1 MKKNS
6 FLLFAFLLSLF
17 AIFSCGGGGGGGG
30 SSDSSGVL
38 TNLPA
43 GGLQWTLN
51 DSKQHILGR
60 PVFDGEN
67 FVALGQMPT
76 TNDPKGNGSVYY
88 DGSFLNHEPLD
99 THVYESQDGIVWED
113 TTTVKMNDSIR
124 YEKTEDLTSFPNE
137 VYLWGS
143 VGGIEMIRVRQTK
156 GKWQE
161 MHRQALGKVLVPV
174 IGPDNGP
181 YYGGISFLSE
191 HMFSSRNDTRGTM
204 ITYEPDPGFEE
215 RARQEF
221 VLGNNEILKLSREYE
236 KSDVYPSVNAFVKVR
251 LFRAPLGDAHLKLV
265 KKFPSL
271 VTALDGANTTTP
283 YTNLAI
289 AYGKGAYLV
298 GVGDE
303 LSADPVTEKDAA
315 GYGPRFYSSQDLDSW
330 SVVTG
335 LQDFS
340 KYFQAPFGTN
350 VYQLDSI
357 SYAKGVFVVFIN
369 EGSYRRNGHGAR
381 AEQEFMPKA
390 CYVLSST
397 DLKTFQRNKFDGL
410 FCYKSTAFFA
420 QGRIVLTMAKKAG
433 DYNRDAE
440 KIDLGRPAYRLVT
453 ITAPVP

>member
-17 AIFSCGGGGGGGG
+17 AVFSCGGGGGGG

-38 TNLPA
+38 TNLPP

-60 PVFDGEN
+60 PVFDGES

-99 THVYESQDGIVWED
+99 THIYESQDGIAWED
-113 TTTVKMNDSIR
+113 TTAVKMNGSIQ
-124 YEKTEDLTSFPNE
+124 YTSTQNLTSFPNE
-137 VYLWGS
+137 IYLGTS
-143 VGGIEMIRVRQTK
+143 GKIGVRQAK

-161 MHRQALGKVLVPV
+161 TDLKDLGKFVVSAV
-174 IGPDNGP
+174 GPNNGP
-181 YYGGISFLSE
+181 YYSHGIGGYNNAKM
-191 HMFSSRNDTRGTM
+191 HSSRNDVTGTP

-215 RARQEF
+215 RFPHNF
-221 VLGNNEILKLSREYE
+221 VLGNNEILKLTRGE
-236 KSDVYPSVNAFVKVR
+236 KWNDSNPSSNSSFDAFFKVR
-251 LFRAPLGDAHLKLV
+251 LFRAPLGDTDLKLV

-271 VTALDGANTTTP
+271 GAAYNDAVMSIP
-283 YTNLAI
+283 YSDLAI

-303 LSADPVTEKDAA
+303 LAADPVTEKDAT

-335 LQDFS
+335 LQGFS
-340 KYFQAPFGTN
+340 KYFQAPFGTG
-350 VYQLDSI
+350 VYKLDGI
-357 SYAKGVFVVFIN
+357 SYAKGVFFVFIN
-369 EGSYRRNGHGAR
+369 EGSYFKSGSASKPSTS
-381 AEQEFMPKA
+381 FTPKA

-410 FCYKSTAFFA
+410 FCYKSTAFVV

-433 DYNRDAE
+433 DYTDPA
-440 KIDLGRPAYRLVT
+440 KASFIRPAYRLVT